1 MYFLNSLVSSAFVAQ
16 KDYILHFACQSD
28 DCWGSEA
35 LFKINS
41 QHNAV
46 HTDPLSLG
54 QDYETE
60 AEFDW
65 ATRLSSCGLELEH
78 VCGAPLCCWSHA
90 LHFDKQMMHAELLQP
105 VPLLDILRPSWVIIV
120 DVMDVPEILK
130 LPDHSSCTLSR
141 WWSATMRVAW
151 SLTVILSSNWITRH
165 VRRGQQL
172 PQNLHSIQ
180 IHA

>member
-1 MYFLNSLVSSAFVAQ
+1 MHTCSTTIPQHLPSSLLSDVNTICSIKIVLWGQEQMFIKLHRIALCRYCVFFLNSLVSSAFVAQ
-16 KDYILHFACQSD
+16 KDDILHLACQSD

-41 QHNAV
+41 QHNAA

-78 VCGAPLCCWSHA
+78 VCVAATLPLCCWSHA
-90 LHFDKQMMHAELLQP
+90 LHFDKQMMHA
-105 VPLLDILRPSWVIIV
+105 V
-120 DVMDVPEILK
+120 
-130 LPDHSSCTLSR
+130 
-141 WWSATMRVAW
+141 
-151 SLTVILSSNWITRH
+151 
-165 VRRGQQL
+165 
-172 PQNLHSIQ
+172 
-180 IHA
+180 